1 MQNKTRLHQPIRSIM
16 KKEYYYVSLVSSNR
30 RNQRE
35 KILALYLKKYKD
47 CLVEFG
53 EEYTPEVL
61 IDNLNKR
68 LDEINASNK
77 WCRDIHVKRE
87 NGMYGEIVLVFEN
100 DSNMNMQSA
109 IMVLRPVRRWVAGSS
124 SNGKSDAE

>member
-1 MQNKTRLHQPIRSIM
+1 M

-30 RNQRE
+30 RYIKERE
-35 KILALYLKKYKD
+35 LAEHLKSYKD

-61 IDNLNKR
+61 IDDLNKR

-77 WCRDIHVKRE
+77 WGRDIRLKRE
-87 NGMYGEIVLVFEN
+87 NGMYGEIIFVFES
-100 DSNMNMQSA
+100 DVSCDTHPA
-109 IMVLRPVRRWVAGSS
+109 IMVLKSVRWVAGSS
-124 SNGKSDAE
+124 SNGKSEAE

>member
-1 MQNKTRLHQPIRSIM
+1 M
-16 KKEYYYVSLVSSNR
+16 KKEYYFVVSVSCNR
-30 RNQRE
+30 RNMKE
-35 KILALYLKKYKD
+35 KVLAEYLKSYKN

-61 IDNLNKR
+61 IADLNKR

-77 WCRDIHVKRE
+77 RGRDIRLKRE
-87 NGMYGEIVLVFEN
+87 NGMYGEIVFEFES
-100 DSNMNMQSA
+100 DVSSDYQSA

-124 SNGKSDAE
+124 SNGKCDAE

>member
-1 MQNKTRLHQPIRSIM
+1 M
-16 KKEYYYVSLVSSNR
+16 KKEYYYVVLVSCSR
-30 RNQRE
+30 RYIKERE
-35 KILALYLKKYKD
+35 LAEHLKSYKD

-87 NGMYGEIVLVFEN
+87 NGMFGEIIFVFES
-100 DSNMNMQSA
+100 DVSCDTHPA
-109 IMVLRPVRRWVAGSS
+109 IMVLRPVRWVAGSS
-124 SNGKSDAE
+124 SNGKSEAE

>member
-16 KKEYYYVSLVSSNR
+16 KKEYYYVSLVSSIR
-30 RNQRE
+30 RNMSE
-35 KILALYLKKYKD
+35 KMLAEYLKNYKD

-53 EEYTPEVL
+53 EEYTTDIL
-61 IDNLNKR
+61 IADLNKR

-77 WCRDIHVKRE
+77 RCRCIHLKWGK
-87 NGMYGEIVLVFEN
+87 GMRGEIVFEFES
-100 DSNMNMQSA
+100 DVSSDYQSA

>member
-1 MQNKTRLHQPIRSIM
+1 M
-16 KKEYYYVSLVSSNR
+16 KKEYYYVVSVSCSR
-30 RNQRE
+30 RYIKERE
-35 KILALYLKKYKD
+35 LAEHLKSYKD

-61 IDNLNKR
+61 IDDLNKR
-68 LDEINASNK
+68 FDKINASYK

-109 IMVLRPVRRWVAGSS
+109 IMVLRPVRLWLAGSS
-124 SNGKSDAE
+124 SNGKSEAE